1 VIAAPE
7 PRAAVRWSRR
17 LPACVWLLTLA
28 LLAACASPP
37 PAPIVDRN
45 ATPPVGNTY
54 RVQAGDTLYSI
65 AWRYGFDY
73 RRLAAANNL
82 RPPYQILVGQSLA
95 LREAEPLPEPPPSRD
110 VRRTT
115 SPTVKP
121 AESTSASRGSR
132 TQTPATRPSP
142 DAASETREPAPQA
155 GSRSSTSPTSPAPAM
170 TPPPVSRPRNT
181 PVGTWRWP
189 AQGEVVRR
197 FSGTVHK
204 GIDIGGAAGDPVQA
218 VAAGTVVYAGAGIP
232 GYGQLIILRHNERY
246 LSAYGHN
253 ERLLVG
259 EGDAV
264 AAGQRIA
271 TRGSSGTD
279 SVKLHFEIRDR
290 GKPVD
295 PLGLLPSR

>member
-1 VIAAPE
+1 
-7 PRAAVRWSRR
+7 
-17 LPACVWLLTLA
+17 
-28 LLAACASPP
+28 
-37 PAPIVDRN
+37 
-45 ATPPVGNTY
+45 
-54 RVQAGDTLYSI
+54 
-65 AWRYGFDY
+65 
-73 RRLAAANNL
+73 
-82 RPPYQILVGQSLA
+82 
-95 LREAEPLPEPPPSRD
+95 
-110 VRRTT
+110 
-115 SPTVKP
+115 
-121 AESTSASRGSR
+121 
-132 TQTPATRPSP
+132 
-142 DAASETREPAPQA
+142 
-155 GSRSSTSPTSPAPAM
+155 
-170 TPPPVSRPRNT
+170 
-181 PVGTWRWP
+181 VGTWRWP

-232 GYGQLIILRHNERY
+232 GYGELIIVRHNERY

-259 EGDAV
+259 EGDTV

-295 PLGLLPSR
+295 PLGLLPPR